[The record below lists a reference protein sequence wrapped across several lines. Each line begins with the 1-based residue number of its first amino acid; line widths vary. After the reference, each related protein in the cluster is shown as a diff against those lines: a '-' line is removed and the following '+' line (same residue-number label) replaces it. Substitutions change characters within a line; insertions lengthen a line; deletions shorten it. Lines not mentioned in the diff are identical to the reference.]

1 MLTSTPK
8 QPQQHYHKSFA
19 SPRSVDCIPVT
30 TSMATTIDPSTG
42 RTIDLP
48 FDAIQRVLFIH
59 PKVHCYA
66 VPPLTS
72 NKGYTAAQ
80 WTTRDPI
87 FTARVRVIE
96 TAAPSSS
103 TTPNETIYTN
113 ILLEDASSGELFA
126 GAPYTSSVIVEQCM
140 DSSRFFAIRVV
151 GEGGRKATLGIGF
164 EERPDAFDF
173 GIALQD
179 AAKVLG
185 FDKVQPGQRVGSG
198 QRSEIAAKENDVK
211 KDYSLKEGQEITIKM
226 PSRVVGRV
234 EENGAGGGDGA
245 LSFLPPPPSASQ
257 VKKDMND
264 AFGGPPPAKTPTAEE
279 LGFDDGEFGEFQ

>member
-1 MLTSTPK
+1 
-8 QPQQHYHKSFA
+8 
-19 SPRSVDCIPVT
+19 
-30 TSMATTIDPSTG
+30 MATTIDPSTG

-59 PKVHCYA
+59 SKVHCYA

-72 NKGYTAAQ
+72 NKGYTASQ

-87 FTARVRVIE
+87 FTARVRIIE
-96 TAAPSSS
+96 TAVPSSS
-103 TTPNETIYTN
+103 TTPTETIYTN

-126 GAPYTSSVIVEQCM
+126 GAPYTSSIVVEQCV
-140 DSSRFFAIRVV
+140 DSSRFFAVRVV

-185 FDKVQPGQRVGSG
+185 FDKAQPGQRVGSG
-198 QRSEIAAKENDVK
+198 QRGGVQTGSKASEGK
-211 KDYSLKEGQEITIKM
+211 KDYSLKEGEEITIKM
-226 PSRVVGRV
+226 PARASRVDEDGLGRDG
-234 EENGAGGGDGA
+234 NGAA
-245 LSFLPPPPSASQ
+245 VSFLPPPPSAAD
-257 VKKDMND
+257 VRRHMDD
-264 AFGGPPPAKTPTAEE
+264 TFGGSTSSAKTPTAEE

>member
-1 MLTSTPK
+1 
-8 QPQQHYHKSFA
+8 
-19 SPRSVDCIPVT
+19 
-30 TSMATTIDPSTG
+30 MATTIDPSTG

-87 FTARVRVIE
+87 FTARIRIIE
-96 TAAPSSS
+96 TAVPSSS

-126 GAPYTSSVIVEQCM
+126 GAPYTSSVIVEQCV

-173 GIALQD
+173 GIVLQD
-179 AAKVLG
+179 AMKVLG
-185 FDKVQPGQRVGSG
+185 FDKAQAGQRVGSG
-198 QRSEIAAKENDVK
+198 QQGGVKPSGKEAEVK
-211 KDYSLKEGQEITIKM
+211 RDYSLKAGEEITIKM
-226 PSRVVGRV
+226 PARTERAEG
-234 EENGAGGGDGA
+234 NGLGDREGTA
-245 LSFLPPPPSASQ
+245 MPFLPPPPSAAD
-257 VKKDMND
+257 VRKNMDE
-264 AFGGPPPAKTPTAEE
+264 AFGSSPSTAKTPTAEE